1 MDTQETAELLR
12 KKGVA
17 LLDKPHSKS
26 PGHNGLLI
34 ALRSQP
40 ARDRFDPVA
49 LRLRLKEAET
59 GLCQPYTLRHS
70 NSCRSSRHVCPGQVT
85 LIDVND
91 SGRDFFTFGGELV
104 CTIQNADFIH
114 RLNSSAPILDLRG
127 SVTSIPDQLAAETDA
142 LLAEVE
148 AKWKGDE
155 EEFSL
160 RLAAVDPFRLYV
172 CAIESI
178 MQHYHRAKSLMDTFR
193 DFSDALHWEKG
204 WLEQNKL
211 WPKDVTT
218 IEELIGTP

>member
-1 MDTQETAELLR
+1 MDSQETVDLLQG
-12 KKGVA
+12 KGVT
-17 LLDKPHSKS
+17 LLDKPHPKS
-26 PGHNGLLI
+26 PGHKGLLI
-34 ALRSQP
+34 ALRTQP
-40 ARDRFDPVA
+40 ESKRFNPVA
-49 LRLRLKEAET
+49 LRLRLKEEET

-70 NSCRSSRHVCPGQVT
+70 NSCRSSRRVCPGQIT
-85 LIDVND
+85 IIDAND
-91 SGRDFFTFGGELV
+91 SARDFFTFGGELV
-104 CTIQNADFIH
+104 CTTQNADFIYQ
-114 RLNSSAPILDLRG
+114 LNSSAPVLDLRG